1 MLRWTVTIVGVLMI
15 LIALPVM
22 LGPDRLAAFS
32 LLGVAYLLIWV
43 VGGGRPA
50 FSWAEVDGQ
59 GIRYRN
65 WPRPEAMIAWEDIAE
80 VRLRMRLRSRPVWTV
95 EPRTGP
101 PVRILASGWV
111 LSAPQVTKLWNW
123 LSTAGPGL
131 EVQTSSG
138 FGDNSARA
146 VVLRRWEP
154 DDISP

>member
-1 MLRWTVTIVGVLMI
+1 MKFHNYVWLSFFIVQRDKTAVFR
-15 LIALPVM
+15 
-22 LGPDRLAAFS
+22 LGAQRM
-32 LLGVAYLLIWV
+32 
-43 VGGGRPA
+43 
-50 FSWAEVDGQ
+50 Q
-59 GIRYRN
+59 
-65 WPRPEAMIAWEDIAE
+65 DIAE